1 MTPAPLRRVG
11 LVLQPGFPAL
21 ALAGVLDSLAAV
33 NALQDEA
40 CYRADCLSA
49 AGGSVASSSGLLALT
64 QPWALAADWHAVFLL
79 SAEAGPADPLLSAA
93 LRAWAAQGAVLA
105 GVDAGAAAL
114 AAAGLL
120 DGQRACADWAQL
132 DTLADAYPAVA
143 WAAGLW
149 EIAADGRQL
158 SCAGGTAS
166 LDLCCA
172 WLAAQHG
179 ERVGQEL
186 VQALGL
192 KGLRPRDERQ
202 RAGYSEQRGAGSP
215 KLAEALALMEANLA
229 EPLPTEEVARLVGVS
244 RRQLERLFKQHLDTL
259 PSRHYLALRL
269 ARAQRLLQQS
279 SQSIL
284 QIGLSSGFASGP
296 HFSNAYKAHFG
307 HTPRDERSRRALAWR
322 SGTPTGETS

>member
-1 MTPAPLRRVG
+1 MSPAPLRRVG
-11 LVLQPGFPAL
+11 LVLQPGFSAL
-21 ALAGVLDSLAAV
+21 ALAGVLDSLAAA
-33 NALQDEA
+33 NALQAEA
-40 CYRADCLSA
+40 HYRGDCLSA
-49 AGGSVASSSGLLALT
+49 GGGPVASAAGLQAHTLAWT
-64 QPWALAADWHAVFLL
+64 LATDWHAIFVVA
-79 SAEAGPADPLLSAA
+79 AEAGPADALLCAQ
-93 LRAWAAQGAVLA
+93 LKAWAAQGAVLG

-132 DTLADAYPAVA
+132 DGLTDAHPAVA
-143 WAAGLW
+143 WANGLW
-149 EIAADGRQL
+149 EIAADGARL

-172 WLAAQHG
+172 WLATQHG
-179 ERVGQEL
+179 ERLGQEL

-229 EPLPTEEVARLVGVS
+229 EPLPTEEVAQLVGVS

-259 PSRHYLALRL
+259 PSRHYLQLRL

-284 QIGLSSGFASGP
+284 QIGLSSGFSSGP
-296 HFSNAYKAHFG
+296 HFSNAYKTHFG

-322 SGTPTGETS
+322 AGAPPGDLP

>member
-1 MTPAPLRRVG
+1 MSPAPLRRVG
-11 LVLQPGFPAL
+11 LVLRPGFSQL
-21 ALAGVLDSLAAV
+21 SLAGVMDSLTAINALQAEALYRAELLSALGGPVESAAGLQAATRPWAPAEGWHAVLVVAPDATPAEASLAA
-33 NALQDEA
+33 L
-40 CYRADCLSA
+40 
-49 AGGSVASSSGLLALT
+49 
-64 QPWALAADWHAVFLL
+64 
-79 SAEAGPADPLLSAA
+79 
-93 LRAWAAQGAVLA
+93 LRACAAQGAVLG
-105 GVDAGAAAL
+105 GVDAGAALL

-120 DGQRACADWAQL
+120 DGQRACADWTQL
-132 DTLADAYPAVA
+132 DGLAEAYPAVA
-143 WAAGLW
+143 WANGLW
-149 EIAADGRQL
+149 EIAADGRRL
-158 SCAGGTAS
+158 SCAGSTAS

-172 WLAAQHG
+172 WLALLHG
-179 ERVGQEL
+179 ERVGQAL
-186 VQALGL
+186 IQALGL

-202 RAGYSEQRGAGSP
+202 RPGYSEQRGAGSP

-296 HFSNAYKAHFG
+296 HFSNAYKTHFG
-307 HTPRDERSRRALAWR
+307 HTPRDERSRLALAWR
-322 SGTPTGETS
+322 AAPLAGDPP

>member
-1 MTPAPLRRVG
+1 MTPAPLHRVG
-11 LVLQPGFPAL
+11 LVLQPGYAAL
-21 ALAGVLDSLAAV
+21 ALAGLTDALMAV
-33 NALQDEA
+33 NALQGEA
-40 CYRADCLSA
+40 NYRCELLSA
-49 AGGSVASSSGLLALT
+49 TGGPIASSAGLQALT
-64 QPWALAADWHAVFLL
+64 QPWTLAGPWHALFVIAAEASPEDGPL
-79 SAEAGPADPLLSAA
+79 SAQLQ
-93 LRAWAAQGAVLA
+93 AWAAEGCVLG

-120 DGQRACADWAQL
+120 EGQRACVDWTQL
-132 DTLADAYPAVA
+132 DHLADAHPGVA
-143 WAAGLW
+143 WASGLW
-149 EIAADGRQL
+149 EIAADGQRL

-166 LDLCCA
+166 LDLCGA
-172 WLAAQHG
+172 WLAARHG

-186 VQALGL
+186 AQALGL
-192 KGLRPRDERQ
+192 RGLRPRDERQ
-202 RAGYSEQRGAGSP
+202 RAGYSEQRGAGNP

-279 SQSIL
+279 CQSIL
-284 QIGLSSGFASGP
+284 QIGLSSGFSSGP

-322 SGTPTGETS
+322 AGPSLGDLP